1 MHEHQSDDP
10 EILSEIEKLGY
21 DPRDVPVEQTKKH
34 AIALFLSCGVMM
46 LLAYGV
52 MALID
57 RLEGSKSTGQQ
68 PLPERRVQPED
79 PYPLLQ
85 SNRGAKQDIHDLR
98 AVEAAK
104 TDTAGWVDQGKGV
117 ARIPVSVAIEKVLS
131 EGIRSGRTQA
141 APQSVTGEDPAAPG
155 TTVPNSRGQMGDTVN

>member
-21 DPRDVPVEQTKKH
+21 DPRDVPVEQTKNH
-34 AIALFLSCGVMM
+34 AIGLFVACGIMM

-52 MALID
+52 MAIFD
-57 RLEGSKSTGQQ
+57 RLEGSASTGRQ

-85 SNRGAKQDIHDLR
+85 SNRGAKQDIHDIR

-131 EGIRSGRTQA
+131 EGVRPGRTQG
-141 APQSVTGEDPAAPG
+141 APQSITGEDPATPG
-155 TTVPNSRGQMGDTVN
+155 TTVPNTREMGDTVN